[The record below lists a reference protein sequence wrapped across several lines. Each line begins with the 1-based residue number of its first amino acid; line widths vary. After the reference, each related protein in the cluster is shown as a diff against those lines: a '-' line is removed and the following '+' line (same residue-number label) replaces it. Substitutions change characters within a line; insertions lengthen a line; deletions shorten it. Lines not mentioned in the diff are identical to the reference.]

1 MPIEMPKGL
10 PFSVDTWTPSS
21 SKRHC
26 FLTHAHKDHS
36 SSITCHSSFL
46 IYSTNLLQQYPQLDA
61 SLFLD
66 IEVGQSLIIDDPA
79 AGAFTVS
86 AFDANHCPGNI
97 HFSNLFG
104 IFVFW
109 FNYVCVCFDSRWVIH
124 NHVEITATVILDKCS
139 HVWFHRE
146 ELIPDLNLILN
157 WGKFI

>member
-61 SLFLD
+61 SLFLN
-66 IEVGQSLIIDDPA
+66 IELGQSLVIHDPA
-79 AGAFTVS
+79 AAPFTVS
-86 AFDANHCPGNI
+86 AFDANHCPGTI
-97 HFSNLFG
+97 HFDSFPNLYLDSTM
-104 IFVFW
+104 
-109 FNYVCVCFDSRWVIH
+109 YVRVWIH
-124 NHVEITATVILDKCS
+124 LESFIIMLR
-139 HVWFHRE
+139 FQ
-146 ELIPDLNLILN
+146 LI
-157 WGKFI
+157 